1 MKKLAVI
8 FLSMFIGMIAFADE
22 TRLSAA
28 RMNFTNYVT
37 TLKGIKFRL
46 NGAKPETGFGAAGLV
61 KYAAKESV
69 GTDFPNDVQKIY
81 TATERIKREEL
92 IPGDLVFFRVSKNSP
107 ISNIGVYLGVSEME
121 GKLKGKEVFI
131 YAASRGNNPKVSII
145 SLDDAVMSRQYC
157 GAGRFLPVKDETTEK
172 PIEDEV
178 DIFADYKPASSDF
191 ENVDKEIN
199 TSELEKGILDNF
211 TLMKE
216 QAVQLEKDLLE
227 KTEALAGGKSAF
239 ASANKNKKS
248 DLLSQALSAMKK
260 GLGLVETPKSAS
272 KANPKSSAISCIPV
286 EQASDAR
293 QTLIKYSMGLRGCP
307 YVYGA
312 TGPSTFDCSG
322 FVQYSAKHGLDM
334 QLPRTAAEQYKFVQK
349 ISDGEREPGDLVFFS
364 YNGKVSH
371 VGIYLGKYNGSGRL
385 AGRYVFLNAASAGPS
400 TGVTLSA
407 LDEPTWK
414 KTYKGAGRI
423 LPSTATSGQLSF
435 AAANIIDE

>member
-1 MKKLAVI
+1 MKKFAII
-8 FLSMFIGMIAFADE
+8 FLSMFMGMLAFTEDIK
-22 TRLSAA
+22 LSAA

-46 NGAKPETGFGAAGLV
+46 NGVKPETGFGAAGLV

-69 GTDFPNDVQKIY
+69 GTDFPNDVEKIY
-81 TATERIKREEL
+81 TATERIKRDEL
-92 IPGDLVFFRVSKNSP
+92 VPGDLVFFRVSKNSP
-107 ISNIGVYLGVSEME
+107 ISNVGVYLGVSEME
-121 GKLKGKEVFI
+121 GILKGKQVFI
-131 YAASRGNNPKVSII
+131 YAASRGTKPKVSIV

-157 GAGRFLPVKDETTEK
+157 GAGRFLPLKDELTEMPAEK
-172 PIEDEV
+172 EV
-178 DIFADYKPASSDF
+178 DIFAEYKTTSSDF

-211 TLMKE
+211 AQMKE

-248 DLLSQALSAMKK
+248 DLLSQALSSMKK
-260 GLGLVETPKSAS
+260 SLGLVEPAKTSTNK
-272 KANPKSSAISCIPV
+272 NYNSSVISCIPV
-286 EQASDAR
+286 EQASEAR
-293 QTLIKYSMGLRGCP
+293 QTLIQYSMGLRGCP

-312 TGPSTFDCSG
+312 TGPNTFDCSG
-322 FVQYSAKHGLDM
+322 FVQYSARHGLDM
-334 QLPRTAAEQYKFVQK
+334 QLPRTAAEQYNFVQK

-371 VGIYLGKYNGSGRL
+371 VGIYLGKYSGSGRL

-435 AAANIIDE
+435 AAANIIDD